1 MAFET
6 NIINIPDKKTLLIK
20 GGVDQGIN
28 IGDEFRII
36 SKGKEIIDPDSHEP
50 LGTYDRV
57 KAKLEVTQVYEKFS
71 ELKKIERRSAPILDA
86 TSMMTKPRVIIEEL
100 SIDESDIDSE
110 NTSSSNYEI
119 KIGDIAQKL

>member
-6 NIINIPDKKTLLIK
+6 NIINIPDKKTVLIR
-20 GGVDQGIN
+20 GGIDQGIN

-50 LGTYDRV
+50 LGTYDQV

-71 ELKKIERRSAPILDA
+71 ELKKIERRSAPIFDA
-86 TSMMTKPRVIIEEL
+86 TSIMTKSRVTIEDL
-100 SIDESDIDSE
+100 SIDESEIDSDNGE
-110 NTSSSNYEI
+110 FSNSEI
-119 KIGDIAQKL
+119 RIGDVAQKL